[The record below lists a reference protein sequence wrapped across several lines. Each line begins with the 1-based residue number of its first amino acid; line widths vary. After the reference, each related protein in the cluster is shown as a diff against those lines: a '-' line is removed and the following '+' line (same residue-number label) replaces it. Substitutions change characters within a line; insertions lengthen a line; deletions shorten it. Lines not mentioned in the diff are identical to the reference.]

1 MLIVHVDQVTINTQ
15 HESIRLLDQQGV
27 HNRQIMLAS
36 LIMIHCRYSNRYYV
50 CKNRMTGSHG
60 WVDPWEAKGLMQSHI
75 DSLSNEVT
83 ETISGSQADWLSSV
97 PEGGGVGRFADL
109 LQPRSMRNE
118 DTATYRRA
126 MNDMRSTYYARSTNI
141 GE

>member
-75 DSLSNEVT
+75 DSLSNEINV
-83 ETISGSQADWLSSV
+83 TISGSQADWLNSV
-97 PEGGGVGRFADL
+97 PDGSGVGSFAG
-109 LQPRSMRNE
+109 LQLRQMRDE
-118 DTATYRRA
+118 DIASYRRA
-126 MNDMRSTYYARSTNI
+126 MDDVRSTYYTRSTNT